1 MEMLL
6 YIGKVNL
13 YWILLFACYRLMLRN
28 HTFFQWNR
36 IYLLSSLIVA
46 FALPFVIYP
55 SDAPSLPVIYEVKAM
70 AATISFV
77 QEEQPVFT
85 WVDALWLIYGTGL
98 AVAGFYL
105 LQHVFQ
111 LRRFLRSGEVIELED
126 CTVVM
131 INSNHIG
138 SFSFLKW
145 IVINRNDYESHFD
158 DILCHEM
165 VHTRQWHSVDILFV
179 EIMKV
184 FFWFNPI
191 LLLYKR
197 DLQEVHEFLADSK
210 ASNRENYAR
219 FLISYALNA
228 PVASLTNH
236 FFKPSQLKSRIQMI
250 YKNRS
255 PKWLLSTY
263 LAAATLIGATAM
275 LVAGCEQKED
285 KQPETEKTG
294 EQTMPEK
301 VFTEVENA
309 PKYPGGETAMFQFLG
324 KNIRYPAAAAKAG
337 IQGKVFISFIV
348 NETGTV
354 QNVLVTK
361 GIGYGCDEEA
371 ARVIKSFPAWTPGEQ
386 NGHKVNVKLT
396 VPINFMLEENT
407 STKVNV
413 EDGKKSPLY
422 VVDGQEMKKEDF
434 EKNVPSYKI
443 ASINVMKGENALAIY
458 GSKAKDGALEIST
471 KLAKTDAATQATIV
485 HFTDKKNTEN

>member
-1 MEMLL
+1 
-6 YIGKVNL
+6 
-13 YWILLFACYRLMLRN
+13 
-28 HTFFQWNR
+28 
-36 IYLLSSLIVA
+36 
-46 FALPFVIYP
+46 
-55 SDAPSLPVIYEVKAM
+55 
-70 AATISFV
+70 
-77 QEEQPVFT
+77 
-85 WVDALWLIYGTGL
+85 
-98 AVAGFYL
+98 
-105 LQHVFQ
+105 
-111 LRRFLRSGEVIELED
+111 
-126 CTVVM
+126 
-131 INSNHIG
+131 
-138 SFSFLKW
+138 
-145 IVINRNDYESHFD
+145 
-158 DILCHEM
+158 
-165 VHTRQWHSVDILFV
+165 
-179 EIMKV
+179 
-184 FFWFNPI
+184 
-191 LLLYKR
+191 
-197 DLQEVHEFLADSK
+197 
-210 ASNRENYAR
+210 
-219 FLISYALNA
+219 
-228 PVASLTNH
+228 
-236 FFKPSQLKSRIQMI
+236 
-250 YKNRS
+250 
-255 PKWLLSTY
+255 
-263 LAAATLIGATAM
+263 
-275 LVAGCEQKED
+275 
-285 KQPETEKTG
+285 
-294 EQTMPEK
+294 MPEK